1 MKKKIDPNKPQLT
14 KPQMVALLV
23 NAYHELHSVFQE
35 LPKFKKLNEDELRR
49 NRIIEDLEYL
59 ITKGFK
65 VNPKEV
71 DHYDIF
77 ASDFNV

>member
-1 MKKKIDPNKPQLT
+1 M
-14 KPQMVALLV
+14 V

-49 NRIIEDLEYL
+49 KRILDDLEYL

-65 VNPKEV
+65 VNPKEASN
-71 DHYDIF
+71 YDIF
-77 ASDFNV
+77 TCDFNI